1 MPIQQTGVTA
11 TGFPGAGAAPVAPVA
26 PVAPKLN
33 FADLAKTVQ
42 KKGVTLKKIDP
53 LKEHVKEKLKPY
65 EIDDEVEV

>member
-1 MPIQQTGVTA
+1 MTA

-26 PVAPKLN
+26 PAAPKLN